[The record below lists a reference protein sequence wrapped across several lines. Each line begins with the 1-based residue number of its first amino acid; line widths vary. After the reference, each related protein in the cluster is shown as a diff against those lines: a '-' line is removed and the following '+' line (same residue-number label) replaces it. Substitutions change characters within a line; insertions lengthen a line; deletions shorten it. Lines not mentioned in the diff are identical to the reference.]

1 MMAGLLDWFK
11 SALKVVFEKSGLV
24 GISVVVG
31 LALLVV
37 VVLWWL
43 FGPGVLSVFAS
54 PHGYGG

>member
-1 MMAGLLDWFK
+1 
-11 SALKVVFEKSGLV
+11 LKVVFEKSGLV
-24 GISVVVG
+24 GISVVVV

-37 VVLWWL
+37 VVLWFL